1 MNPLPATP
9 LAKRSAAA
17 RPGEGRAE
25 KVQPWHRDRL
35 AVVYV
40 RQSTPQQVLD
50 HQESTRLQYGLVT
63 RACDLGWA
71 PDRVLVIDDDLGKS
85 GAHAQ
90 GRLGFQRLVSEV
102 SLDHVGLILGVEMS
116 RLARSCADWHQLLEI
131 CALFGTLIADSDGI
145 YDPAQYND
153 RLLLGLKGTM
163 SEAELHILKQR
174 MQQGR
179 LSKARRGELAVP
191 LPVGYVRRVSGE
203 VTFDPD
209 EQVQHVVRLIF
220 RKFEELGTLNA
231 VLQYL
236 VRHKIQ
242 LGIRVRT
249 GLTKGD
255 LEWHRPNRMTL
266 QNLLKNPLY
275 AGAYAYGRRQ
285 IDPRK
290 QQPDRPSTGR
300 VVIDSDNWFV
310 LLKERFP
317 AYISWEQYE
326 RNLARLKANQARAD
340 EVGAPRHGPSLLAG
354 LLICAKCGCR
364 MLVQYSGAANRHT
377 YRCNR
382 RLTDYGEAGCQYV
395 AGPALDQVVS
405 AWVLAALE
413 PAALELSLEA
423 AQHLERERADLDRLW
438 QQRLERAAYEAE
450 RAGRQYRV
458 AEPENRLVVRQLERE
473 WEERLTTHQQLEED
487 YHRFV
492 RDQPRLLSA
501 VEQEAI
507 RRLATDIPALWDA
520 PTTTVADRKEI
531 IRQVITRIVVDAQ
544 GTSERVQVMVDW
556 VGGSQTA
563 GVLIRP
569 VGRLEQLSYYP
580 QLCERLRALADE
592 GLGVEAIAE
601 ALNAE
606 GYRPP
611 KRHEHFGRQGVLDL
625 LHRLGVREQRSR
637 SVQRDGLEEDEWWV
651 PTLARR
657 IGMPETTLHQWIRR
671 GWVRAHQQG
680 QPPRRWIVWADGAE
694 VERLCDLHQ
703 RPAGYATRRLWVAD
717 AELPRDGTG
726 DHVSKEVGGTD
737 NVG

>member
-1 MNPLPATP
+1 M
-9 LAKRSAAA
+9 
-17 RPGEGRAE
+17 
-25 KVQPWHRDRL
+25 Q
-35 AVVYV
+35 
-40 RQSTPQQVLD
+40 
-50 HQESTRLQYGLVT
+50 
-63 RACDLGWA
+63 
-71 PDRVLVIDDDLGKS
+71 
-85 GAHAQ
+85 
-90 GRLGFQRLVSEV
+90 
-102 SLDHVGLILGVEMS
+102 
-116 RLARSCADWHQLLEI
+116 ARSD
-131 CALFGTLIADSDGI
+131 D
-145 YDPAQYND
+145 
-153 RLLLGLKGTM
+153 
-163 SEAELHILKQR
+163 
-174 MQQGR
+174 
-179 LSKARRGELAVP
+179 
-191 LPVGYVRRVSGE
+191 
-203 VTFDPD
+203 
-209 EQVQHVVRLIF
+209 
-220 RKFEELGTLNA
+220 
-231 VLQYL
+231 
-236 VRHKIQ
+236 
-242 LGIRVRT
+242 
-249 GLTKGD
+249 
-255 LEWHRPNRMTL
+255 
-266 QNLLKNPLY
+266 
-275 AGAYAYGRRQ
+275 
-285 IDPRK
+285 
-290 QQPDRPSTGR
+290 
-300 VVIDSDNWFV
+300 
-310 LLKERFP
+310 
-317 AYISWEQYE
+317 
-326 RNLARLKANQARAD
+326 
-340 EVGAPRHGPSLLAG
+340 VGAPRHGPSLLAG

-423 AQHLERERADLDRLW
+423 AQHLERERADLERLW

-473 WEERLTTHQQLEED
+473 WEERITTHQQLEED

-492 RDQPRLLSA
+492 RDQPRLLSP

-531 IRQVITRIVVDAQ
+531 MRQVITRIVVDAQ
-544 GTSERVQVMVDW
+544 GTSERVQVTVDW

-580 QLCERLRALADE
+580 QLCERLRTLADE
-592 GLGVEAIAE
+592 GLRVEAIAE

-611 KRHEHFGRQGVLDL
+611 KRHERFGRQGVLDL

-651 PTLARR
+651 PTLARQ

-680 QPPRRWIVWADGAE
+680 QPPRRWIVWADSAE

-717 AELPRDGTG
+717 EELPRDGPG
-726 DHVSKEVGGTD
+726 EHASKEIGGTD
-737 NVG
+737 NVGEHFDGKGAC

>member
-1 MNPLPATP
+1 MNPPSPPP
-9 LAKRSAAA
+9 LARYPAAA
-17 RPGEGRAE
+17 PGSAVRTE

-35 AVVYV
+35 AMVYV

-50 HQESTRLQYGLVT
+50 HQESTRLQYGLVA
-63 RACDLGWA
+63 RARDLGWA
-71 PDRVLVIDDDLGKS
+71 ADRVVVIDDDLGKS
-85 GAHAQ
+85 GAHAE
-90 GRLGFQRLVSEV
+90 GRVGFQRLVSEV
-102 SLDHVGLILGVEMS
+102 SLDHVGLILGIEIS
-116 RLARSCADWHQLLEI
+116 RLARSCKDWHQLLEI

-179 LSKARRGELAVP
+179 LSKARRGDLALP
-191 LPVGYVRRVSGE
+191 LPSGYVRRASGE

-236 VRHKIQ
+236 VRHQIQ

-266 QNLLKNPLY
+266 QNLLKNPIY

-285 IDPRK
+285 VDRRK
-290 QQPDRPSTGR
+290 QHPDRPSTGR
-300 VVIDSDNWFV
+300 VVIDPTEWFV
-310 LLKERFP
+310 LLHDQVP

-364 MLVQYSGAANRHT
+364 MTVRYSGVANRHT
-377 YRCNR
+377 YLCTR
-382 RLTDYGEAGCQYV
+382 RLTDYGGETCQSLAGPPLDQYV
-395 AGPALDQVVS
+395 RGQ
-405 AWVLAALE
+405 VLAALE

-423 AQHLERERADLDRLW
+423 ATHLERERDELNRLW

-450 RAGRQYRV
+450 RAGRQYRL

-473 WEERLTTHQQLEED
+473 WEERLAAQQALEED
-487 YHRFV
+487 YHRFL
-492 RDQPRLLSA
+492 RDQPRLLSDSERA
-501 VEQEAI
+501 AI
-507 RRLATDIPALWDA
+507 RQLATDIPALWDA
-520 PTTTVADRKEI
+520 PTTTVAERKEI
-531 IRQVITRIVVDAQ
+531 IRQVVARVVVDAQ
-544 GTSERVQVMVDW
+544 GSSEHVAVTIAW
-556 VGGSQTA
+556 VGGTQTD

-569 VGRLEQLSYYP
+569 VARLEQLSYYP
-580 QLCERLRALADE
+580 QLCERVRTLVQE
-592 GLGVEAIAE
+592 GLGAAAIAQH
-601 ALNAE
+601 LNRE

-611 KRHEHFGRQGVLDL
+611 KRREQFGRQGVLDL
-625 LHRLGVREQRSR
+625 LQRLGIRRHATR
-637 SVQRDGLEEDEWWV
+637 TTQRDELAADEWWV
-651 PTLARR
+651 ADLAQR
-657 IGMPETTLHQWIRR
+657 ISMPEVTLHHWIRR
-671 GWVRAHQQG
+671 GWVRAHQQA
-680 QPPRRWIVWADGAE
+680 QAPRRWIVWADAAE
-694 VERLCDLHQ
+694 VERLCELHQ
-703 RPAGYATRRLWVAD
+703 RPAGYHTRRLWVED
-717 AELPRDGTG
+717 GELPGAAAATPRDTA
-726 DHVSKEVGGTD
+726 DR
-737 NVG
+737 